1 VPRSYLSPFL
11 SCAAGCRRIQCD
23 EIWSYGSCDAVAE
36 APLIYDLKPASTR
49 IICIGDP
56 TRKHTRQIDR
66 FVPSPDVSV
75 KRRGHRAGT
84 ERCLSRFLITREIHE
99 LSWYERDRRH

>member
-66 FVPSPDVSV
+66 FVPRPML
-75 KRRGHRAGT
+75 A
-84 ERCLSRFLITREIHE
+84 
-99 LSWYERDRRH
+99 